1 LLHKTREKTSWF
13 NHLLGIPD
21 VLESYRLLRARMDS
35 DDRFND
41 EDIPQLVICGHGS
54 VDDPDGTVIYELTHE
69 TMATEPFQQIAS
81 DIVVARI
88 PPSDQLLNVILRGA
102 YVALQLSH
110 REGFEVKVTEA
121 LAKGVPVIA
130 YIAGGIPLQIIDN
143 VTGYLV
149 PISNVQGVADK
160 LFSLFENPDEREN
173 MGQNAVKYLTEEYFT
188 VWNSIAWLFM
198 CNELTRN
205 TEPSQ
210 GLIGEDVTRDRNGGM
225 GDGRWLR
232 EFWQEKYQ
240 YKGKKHAKDVDIA

>member
-1 LLHKTREKTSWF
+1 MKERFILSNLA
-13 NHLLGIPD
+13 GIPD

-35 DDRFND
+35 DERFMD

-54 VDDPDGTVIYELTHE
+54 IDDPDGTLIYEMTHQ

-130 YIAGGIPLQIIDN
+130 YIAGGIPLQILDN
-143 VTGYLV
+143 TTGYLV
-149 PISNVQGVADK
+149 PISDVQGVADK
-160 LFSLFENPDEREN
+160 LFGLFENPDVRET
-173 MGQNAVKYLTEEYFT
+173 MSRNAIKYLTEEYFT

-205 TEPSQ
+205 TDDSE
-210 GLIGEDVTRDRNGGM
+210 GLLGEDVTRDRNGGI

-232 EFWQEKYQ
+232 DFWQEKYH